1 MKGVPPRRVAHARQQ
16 LMSPPEERVAADFI
30 LSLADHGFPITRK
43 DARAYLS
50 TVIRNRRPD
59 YELCP
64 MNFVDRFLQQHP
76 EIRTCFRLSLDR
88 VQAGAANPETIADY
102 FKKYEIVSRNVPRC
116 SIFNMD
122 EKGGTVGEVN
132 RAKVLVRKS
141 TRPIVIQDG
150 NRENVTIV
158 ECISA
163 DGTAIRPTYIFKG
176 KYILSKWKDN
186 DPLHAN
192 FTVTDN
198 GWTNTDVCL
207 SWLRDVFDIE
217 TREKAAGLPRL
228 LIWDGHVSHM
238 SYGAALYAREN
249 NITLFCL
256 PPHSTA
262 LLQPLDKVAFG
273 PLSKVLSEEIEKA
286 SITGQPAQKEDFP
299 RLYAAARQ
307 EAFTPETILKSFE
320 ATGLVPFNPNRI
332 DLSTKLPPKINQ
344 VELPLQ
350 IDRFTEEAAQEG
362 ACPESI
368 ASGQVHESDEPTS
381 DSPTSDRVLF
391 GEIKKLVETPAE
403 TDEGRR
409 YQTALT
415 ATYNHLLGSAARE
428 ALTHR
433 WANKINTAAHARKD
447 GSQRR
452 IGKGTA
458 TILTH
463 DAYIQEQAEKKARA
477 EEEECA
483 KQSRKKERERK
494 RALKQIQDDLRK
506 KKKKEEQE
514 ERKRQKEQKEQEK
527 AEIKAQRAEKRE
539 REIEAKEQCAKTRQS
554 RRRARKDT

>member
-141 TRPIVIQDG
+141 TRPIVIQ
-150 NRENVTIV
+150 
-158 ECISA
+158 
-163 DGTAIRPTYIFKG
+163 
-176 KYILSKWKDN
+176 
-186 DPLHAN
+186 
-192 FTVTDN
+192 DN